1 MKDFSKLKNSSSAGK
16 DGAAD
21 CDEEQNLQ
29 SSFKKVETIE
39 PFYVRRI
46 PLWKRSLDVF
56 GAFFGLIFFSPL
68 FLGLAVLIKI
78 VSPGP
83 VFFKQTRIGYGAR
96 EFNFWKFRTMKV
108 NADSS
113 SHQKYL
119 SELINEDN
127 AEAGEAVKPMI
138 KQDRENPNII
148 PFGHFLRSSCLD
160 ELPQLINVLLGDM
173 SLVGP
178 RPPIPYEVEEYL
190 IWHKNR
196 FDGLPGMTGL
206 WQVSGKNRLSFK
218 EMIRLDIQYER
229 SMSLLTD
236 LKILLMTPFAILNE
250 FKCSRQEACTE

>member
-1 MKDFSKLKNSSSAGK
+1 MKDFSTLENTSLDAKYETDSTADEGK
-16 DGAAD
+16 IYS
-21 CDEEQNLQ
+21 L
-29 SSFKKVETIE
+29 FKKIETIE
-39 PFYVRRI
+39 PFFVRRI
-46 PLWKRSLDVF
+46 PLWKRTLDIF
-56 GAFFGLIFFSPL
+56 GSFFGLIMLAPL
-68 FLGLAVLIKI
+68 FLVIAILIKI

-83 VFFKQTRIGYGAR
+83 VFFKQTRIGYGAK
-96 EFNFWKFRTMKV
+96 EFNFWKLRTMKV
-108 NADSS
+108 NADTS

-119 SELINEDN
+119 CELINEED
-127 AEAGEAVKPMI
+127 EDCEKETKPMT
-138 KQDRENPNII
+138 KLDGDNPNII

-190 IWHKNR
+190 IWHKDR

-206 WQVSGKNRLSFK
+206 WQVSGKNRLTFK

-229 SMSLLTD
+229 QMSLLTD

-250 FKCSRQEACTE
+250 YMCSRQDTCT